1 MTHKKHHTKRYKIV
15 FPLILVVVIV
25 SSISAIFLLT
35 SVKRD
40 VKNFD
45 LAIECQEKLELN
57 RNSSPKI
64 LSDAEESQIR
74 SQLRRYLNKL
84 GFISGSDKSHLNNK
98 FVNEYLKAHTA
109 EELFS
114 DVYFLNCY
122 FNYYSH
128 RSHEENTNHGC
139 YCEKFNVFYEE
150 VINAIGVDIK
160 SFSYDMEGGEGYYS
174 QHPDAHIEPIDNENL
189 SVKADRM
196 VAQTVT
202 YYGDFAISEEEWSTW
217 QDEFLGWENGIFY
230 DQSEGWVSEIRYSLY
245 YKEHLHAFAYSSL
258 SLADFQN
265 EVNNLKI
272 VEIGDNVY
280 KIEYRI
286 DDDTKHKYL
295 GIVEMK

>member
-1 MTHKKHHTKRYKIV
+1 MKHKKSHTKRHKIV
-15 FPLILVVVIV
+15 FSLILVVVIV

-40 VKNFD
+40 IKNFD

-84 GFISGSDKSHLNNK
+84 GFVSGSDKSHLNNK

-114 DVYFLNCY
+114 GVYSLNRY
-122 FNYYSH
+122 LDLSYN
-128 RSHEENTNHGC
+128 SHEENTEFGC
-139 YCEKFNVFYEE
+139 KCEKFNAFYEE
-150 VINAIGVDIK
+150 VISATEIDIK
-160 SFSYDMEGGEGYYS
+160 SFSYDMEGDEGYYS
-174 QHPDAHIEPIDNENL
+174 QHPEAHIEPIDNENL
-189 SVKADRM
+189 PVKADRM

-217 QDEFLGWENGIFY
+217 QDELLG
-230 DQSEGWVSEIRYSLY
+230 
-245 YKEHLHAFAYSSL
+245 
-258 SLADFQN
+258 
-265 EVNNLKI
+265 
-272 VEIGDNVY
+272 
-280 KIEYRI
+280 
-286 DDDTKHKYL
+286 
-295 GIVEMK
+295 